1 MKKPLIQFITIIP
14 LALLLCLTFSCQ
26 QPTEEAIEEGITEEE
41 AKALLDSVLEIWNNG
56 NLALVEDVFAPEIV
70 ARTSTFPEDI
80 VGLEGINSWVTFA
93 RTAFPDLLMTFDEVI
108 VKGDKI
114 VARFTFSGTNTG
126 PLNMPFGDLPPTD
139 KKVRITGLGIDRVQN
154 GKITEELV
162 VYNVLDMM
170 QQLGFTLTPPQPPG
184 TLSPVRAIGSIKPP
198 KLIKEVKPVYPEK
211 AKEAEVEGE
220 VILEATTDIYGRVQN
235 VKVLK
240 SIPLLD
246 QAAVD
251 AVRKWV
257 YEPMI
262 IDGKPRGVIFTVT
275 VTFHLK

>member
-1 MKKPLIQFITIIP
+1 MKKSLLQITMIIP
-14 LALLLCLTFSCQ
+14 LALLLCFAISCQ
-26 QPTEEAIEEGITEEE
+26 QQVEEGITEEE
-41 AKALLDSVLEIWNNG
+41 AKALWESSLEIWNEG
-56 NLALVEDVFAPEIV
+56 NLAVVDELYDPNII
-70 ARTSTFPEDI
+70 RHDCGLPEDI
-80 VGLEGINSWVTFA
+80 VGLDAFKNYVTLL
-93 RTAFPDLLMTFDEVI
+93 RVSYPDFNVTLDELI

-114 VARFTFSGTNTG
+114 VIRWTLTGTNTG
-126 PLNMPFGDLPPTD
+126 PLQTHMGELPPTD
-139 KKVRITGLGIDRVQN
+139 QKMRVSGVEIVRLVN
-154 GKITEELV
+154 GKKAEQWIF
-162 VYNVLDMM
+162 YNQLDGYL
-170 QQLGFTLTPPQPPG
+170 QLGFTLTPPQPPG

-198 KLIKEVKPVYPEK
+198 KLIKEIKPVYPEK
-211 AKEAEVEGE
+211 AKEAKVEGE

-275 VTFHLK
+275 LTFHLK